1 MLTKRL
7 IPCLDVRAGK
17 VTKGVKF
24 RGNVDIGDPV
34 EFARMYY
41 EEGADELVF
50 YDITASNE
58 RRGIMLEVV
67 RAVAEAIYI
76 PFSVGGGLRTLE
88 DMRAVLLAGAEK
100 VSVDSGAVRHPEI
113 ISQGARAFG
122 SQCIVLSMQVQR
134 APMTEKIPSGWEICI
149 DGGRT
154 RTGLD
159 ALEWARRGE
168 GLGAG
173 ELCVNSIDQDGTR
186 AGYDIPLTRAMAEAV
201 GIPVNVM
208 DDLKHSTF
216 IFPAIAMPPQSPYLI
231 RYPIQFHLSTITI
244 PSPSVPSALI
254 TPESVTSSTTAL
266 RAGRGREPSVVAME
280 TITLLPSVRAR

>member
-58 RRGIMLEVV
+58 RRGIMIEVV

-100 VSVDSGAVRHPEI
+100 VSVDSGAVRNPEI

-134 APMTEKIPSGWEICI
+134 APATEKIPSGWEICI

-159 ALEWARRGE
+159 ALEWARRCE

-186 AGYDIPLTRAMAEAV
+186 AGYDIPLTRAMAESV
-201 GIPVNVM
+201 GIPVIASGGGGAAQHVY
-208 DDLKHSTF
+208 DVCTDGKADA
-216 IFPAIAMPPQSPYLI
+216 AILASIIHRREM
-231 RYPIQFHLSTITI
+231 TI
-244 PSPSVPSALI
+244 PELKK
-254 TPESVTSSTTAL
+254 EL
-266 RAGRGREPSVVAME
+266 AGMG
-280 TITLLPSVRAR
+280 LPMRMNW